1 MATKKKAVKKP
12 IKWPVFGLTGKEK
25 GKLSLPKEVFA
36 VKINP
41 VLMAQAVRVY
51 LANQR
56 KATAKAKTRGE
67 VNGSGRKIWRQKGTG
82 RARHGD
88 RYAPIFVGGGVAHGP
103 RGNQNYRLKL
113 PKKMKR
119 AALRSALTAKLKE
132 KEIVLIDGLKKI
144 DPKTKVAKEVLTKVL
159 KDQLDQKKDCLLV
172 LPEKWEKTIR
182 AFRNLPFVDITPVDS
197 LNCYSV
203 LRHDYLIFSPEA
215 IDKLPKLLK
224 LPKSDG

>member
-1 MATKKKAVKKP
+1 MATKKKAAKKP
-12 IKWPVFGLTGKEK
+12 IEWPVFDLTGKEK
-25 GKLSLPKEVFA
+25 GKLALPEGVFA
-36 VKINP
+36 AKINP

-56 KATAKAKTRGE
+56 KGTAKTKTRGE
-67 VNGSGRKIWRQKGTG
+67 VSGSGRKIWRQKGTG

-113 PKKMKR
+113 PRKMKR

-159 KDQLDQKKDCLLV
+159 KDQLDQKKDYLLV

-197 LNCYSV
+197 LNCYSA